1 MSELYELSAV
11 DTLRA
16 FRDGSV
22 SPSDYLEATLDRIEV
37 AQPVVNALGDQYVE
51 EARAAARAAGE
62 RYARGDARPL
72 EGLPVAIKDEA
83 AIAGKRSTNGSLL
96 MQDNVPDRD
105 DPIVERLRAAGAI
118 FHARTLTPEF
128 EITFWTCEP
137 DVGYHPQPVE
147 RGVRPG
153 RVEWRIGSGACG
165 GHDTARNRLR
175 HRRLDPRPRL
185 LLRRCRVQGD
195 VGADARTASGG
206 SRRLV
211 SRWTARPHRRRR
223 RPRRRCDVRPAP
235 AGARR
240 DPPRA
245 AHRHA
250 GCGRARPP
258 HRGVGGPGRLAVVPS
273 VRAGIRAVADAL
285 RDAGATVEETDIRIE
300 RSLVR
305 IASDAH
311 YAAAFG
317 SIAQT
322 VIAGHEEL
330 LSSYTARWLGSLQ
343 QARGFADG
351 LEAEGQIQERLSTVF
366 EAYDAFICPA
376 IGVPALEA
384 GVDYTE
390 VPLVV
395 DGQSYDAMREVCPT
409 EIFNVASRC
418 PVLCVPAGRDEGT
431 GVPVGVQI
439 AGRTYEDPIVFRI
452 GAAIE
457 AALPMAAGGRDLSG
471 TAPPRV
477 RLRPLAG
484 ER

>member
-1 MSELYELSAV
+1 MGLDAWYHVGPLARTVGDVALAADVMSGPHPLAHAAIRPALRIGTPAANVRDLRIAV
-11 DTLRA
+11 SED
-16 FRDGSV
+16 
-22 SPSDYLEATLDRIEV
+22 
-37 AQPVVNALGDQYVE
+37 LGDW
-51 EARAAARAAGE
+51 
-62 RYARGDARPL
+62 P
-72 EGLPVAIKDEA
+72 
-83 AIAGKRSTNGSLL
+83 
-96 MQDNVPDRD
+96 
-105 DPIVERLRAAGAI
+105 
-118 FHARTLTPEF
+118 
-128 EITFWTCEP
+128 
-137 DVGYHPQPVE
+137 
-147 RGVRPG
+147 
-153 RVEWRIGSGACG
+153 
-165 GHDTARNRLR
+165 
-175 HRRLDPRPRL
+175 
-185 LLRRCRVQGD
+185 
-195 VGADARTASGG
+195 
-206 SRRLV
+206 
-211 SRWTARPHRRRR
+211 
-223 RPRRRCDVRPAP
+223 
-235 AGARR
+235 
-240 DPPRA
+240 
-245 AHRHA
+245 
-250 GCGRARPP
+250 
-258 HRGVGGPGRLAVVPS
+258 VVPS

-285 RDAGATVEETDIRIE
+285 RDAGATVEDTDIRIE

-322 VIAGHEEL
+322 VIAGHEER

-390 VPLVV
+390 LPLVV

-418 PVLCVPAGRDEGT
+418 PVLCVPATRDEAT

-457 AALPMAAGGRDLSG
+457 AALPWPQVAGI
-471 TAPPRV
+471 
-477 RLRPLAG
+477 
-484 ER
+484 